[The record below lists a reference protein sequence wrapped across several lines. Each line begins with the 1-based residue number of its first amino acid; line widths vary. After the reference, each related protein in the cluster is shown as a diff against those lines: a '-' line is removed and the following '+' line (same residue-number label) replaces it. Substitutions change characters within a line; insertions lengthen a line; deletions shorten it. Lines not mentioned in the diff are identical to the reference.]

1 MGAVGGVVNSLPNDA
16 ANFVYDM
23 IPLSGLFGAAF
34 RACHIADFYLT
45 ALEQNNLVV
54 NHWEEFIAGAA
65 VNVAFGDRA
74 WIRRIAQI
82 VVIAKTVLVDC
93 NQATQRLT
101 TSYRHLCDVWNGEFP
116 LPAGYLRQ
124 KGKMD
129 FESKMVR
136 PHFISDIS
144 SLPEFVFRPVVQIES
159 VGKAGFQF
167 VEEGFL
173 LSRQLRRLYEAIVF
187 DRYTEMHSINS
198 SFINAEALLDQLTSD
213 PERLIQSVRET
224 HSIDRLFQ
232 LLHIPCTKEDVCA
245 LIQRAS
251 PVIRSAGRGVRTF
264 VTTGRR
270 AGLELMHVATGS
282 APRPLIP
289 LSARKMQPLF
299 IVKEW
304 NDNQATFNPARKAR
318 PWKLTDRYYVPY
330 KSRRERNS
338 DANERA
344 S

>member
-1 MGAVGGVVNSLPNDA
+1 MGAVGGVNNLADNA

-23 IPLSGLFGAAF
+23 IPLSGVFGAAF
-34 RACHIADFYLT
+34 RVCHIADFYLT
-45 ALEQNNLVV
+45 ALEHNHLIV
-54 NHWEEFIAGAA
+54 NRWEEFFAGAA
-65 VNVAFGDRA
+65 LNVALGDRA
-74 WIRRIAQI
+74 WVRRIAQI

-93 NQATQRLT
+93 NRATQRLT
-101 TSYRHLCDVWNGEFP
+101 ASYRHLCDVWNGEFP

-129 FESKMVR
+129 FESKMVQ

-144 SLPEFVFRPVVQIES
+144 FLPEFVFRPIVQIES
-159 VGKAGFQF
+159 VGKAGFQL

-173 LSRQLRRLYEAIVF
+173 LSRQLRRVYEAIVF

-198 SFINAEALLDQLTSD
+198 SFVNARELLDQLTSD
-213 PERLIQSVRET
+213 PERLIQSIRET
-224 HSIDRLFQ
+224 HAIDRLFE
-232 LLHIPCTKEDVCA
+232 LLHISCTKEDICA

-251 PVIRSAGRGVRTF
+251 SGIRNAGRGVRR
-264 VTTGRR
+264 VATTGRR
-270 AGLELMHVATGS
+270 AALELAHIATGS

-289 LSARKMQPLF
+289 LSARKMQPFF
-299 IVKEW
+299 IVQEFH
-304 NDNQATFNPARKAR
+304 DNQTTFNPPRQAR

-330 KSRRERNS
+330 KPRRQRHP